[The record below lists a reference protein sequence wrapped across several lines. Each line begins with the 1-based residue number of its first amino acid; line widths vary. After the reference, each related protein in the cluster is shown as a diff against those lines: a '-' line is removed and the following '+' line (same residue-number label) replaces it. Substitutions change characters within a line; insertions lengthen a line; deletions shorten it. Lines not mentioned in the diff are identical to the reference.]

1 MKGEDG
7 RKKERVKACKIFF
20 FFFFISGIQR
30 QCGKR
35 RRGIES
41 FLLDSKVSENL
52 ESCDVFIFLSYVSQ
66 ANVHEQKPMDKHIN
80 TLTNTHRIH
89 THLKYILF
97 QICTPCYPLMHTQ
110 THTHTKKHKDQDM
123 LFVTPP
129 IHTREGKAPG
139 EDTTCPNVLSHLRRA
154 V

>member
-1 MKGEDG
+1 M
-7 RKKERVKACKIFF
+7 
-20 FFFFISGIQR
+20 
-30 QCGKR
+30 
-35 RRGIES
+35 
-41 FLLDSKVSENL
+41 DSKVSENL

-110 THTHTKKHKDQDM
+110 THTHTKTQRPGFVVCSTAHPHKGGKGTRRRHYLPKCTFPSEACCVSSQ
-123 LFVTPP
+123 LSS
-129 IHTREGKAPG
+129 IHSVQLWAY
-139 EDTTCPNVLSHLRRA
+139 CASASWLMA
-154 V
+154 VDWQAD